1 MKPYPKSW
9 AEKFA
14 AELTVEGERVPFE
27 RVLAHHLDVV
37 ARLRAT
43 SGLTWRSMASFLA
56 RAGARRADGGQIS
69 ADQLRVSFAR
79 LTRQAATRKTIEYLD
94 RDDNGLVCENHPVMR
109 RSTRLICRSK
119 PIEGRGRDT
128 GKDLSDT
135 TGGSK

>member
-1 MKPYPKSW
+1 MEPYPKSW

-27 RVLAHHLDVV
+27 RVLAHHLDIV

-69 ADQLRVSFAR
+69 ADQLRVGYAR
-79 LTRQAATRKTIEYLD
+79 LTRQAQKASQRD
-94 RDDNGLVCENHPVMR
+94 RPASQHGD
-109 RSTRLICRSK
+109 S
-119 PIEGRGRDT
+119 EGDAI
-128 GKDLSDT
+128 
-135 TGGSK
+135 